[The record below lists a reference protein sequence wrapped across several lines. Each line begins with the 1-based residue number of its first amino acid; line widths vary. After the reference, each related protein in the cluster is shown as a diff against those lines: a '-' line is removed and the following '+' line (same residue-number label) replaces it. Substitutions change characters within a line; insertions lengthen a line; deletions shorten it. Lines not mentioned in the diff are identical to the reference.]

1 MNEKIIQVKENA
13 FIHVMKT
20 EKFKTNFIASFVLV
34 DLNRE
39 EITKNALIP
48 AVLKRGTTKMPTMKV
63 ISDAMDDL
71 YGAIFDAS
79 SDKLGNKQ
87 ALQFYISCIDDAYAL
102 NGEKVLSDSVNFI
115 NDLMFHPQLNN
126 GVFHK
131 EYVEQEKIQ
140 LLELIK
146 SRINDK
152 ASYAL
157 CRAIEEL
164 YPVDPYGVY
173 KYGRE
178 EDIFTINEINLYE
191 QYQKVMREGEYH
203 IYLVGRIQ
211 EEMVQKV
218 SHLIETEIEELQKNQ
233 SINTIY
239 SHRVSVDKTD
249 LNKITTVKHVK
260 DTGEVIQ
267 GKIVLAYDAKI
278 DPFSDDLYKVFVYN
292 AILGSSATSKLFQN
306 VREKKSMAYTIRS
319 MYLKH
324 KALMLI
330 TAGIEMDKYEKALT
344 YIKAEVEDMRK
355 GNFTEEDI
363 QNAKVFLE
371 NVYKTYTDD
380 EVNMVNMSM
389 GHFLLGMTFDIDEMI
404 EKVKAVNKQDIIDI
418 ANNMEP
424 KLEYYLGN

>member
-1 MNEKIIQVKENA
+1 MNEKIIQVKDNVW
-13 FIHVMKT
+13 IHVMQT
-20 EKFKTNFIASFVLV
+20 EKFKTNFIASFILV

-48 AVLKRGTTKMPTMKV
+48 AVLKRGTAKMPTMKV

-79 SDKLGNKQ
+79 SDKIGNKQ
-87 ALQFYISCIDDAYAL
+87 TLQFYVSCIEDTYAL
-102 NGEKVLSDSVNFI
+102 NHEKLLSDSINFMS
-115 NDLMFHPQLNN
+115 DLMFHPKLNE
-126 GVFHK
+126 GVFDK
-131 EYVEQEKIQ
+131 DYVEQEKLQ

-157 CRAIEEL
+157 CRAVEEL
-164 YPVDPYGVY
+164 FPVDPFGVY

-178 EDIFTINEINLYE
+178 EDIFAINEKNLFE

-203 IYLVGRIQ
+203 FYLVGKIPEETIQ
-211 EEMVQKV
+211 MLSGRLV
-218 SHLIETEIEELQKNQ
+218 SEIEELQNGQ
-233 SINTIY
+233 PNSECSHQISI
-239 SHRVSVDKTD
+239 DKAD
-249 LNKITTVKHVK
+249 LAKIDTVKQVR
-260 DTGEVIQ
+260 DSGDVIQ

-278 DPFSDDLYKVFVYN
+278 DPFSDDLYKVYVYN
-292 AILGSSATSKLFQN
+292 TILGSSATSKLFQN

-319 MYLKH
+319 MFVKH
-324 KALMLI
+324 KALMMI
-330 TAGIEMDKYEKALT
+330 TAGIEIDKYEKALK

-355 GNFTEEDI
+355 GNFSKEDI

-389 GHFLLGMTFDIDEMI
+389 GQFLLGMRFDIDEMI
-404 EKVKAVNKQDIIDI
+404 EKVNQVTKEEI
-418 ANNMEP
+418 MEVAGKMEL